1 MTRTEW
7 EAIAARISA
16 LWAPRMQ
23 VNEVAAYLD
32 VLKGLPVADVRRAV
46 DLIARTDRDRRP
58 SAGLILATATGH
70 GELPPNALP
79 APREADLLTARE
91 HRQVMAELT
100 SIQIPEHNRRYLAI
114 MSLLPRRL
122 PVSELTHLL
131 SISRCEPE
139 EFDHRLAVLTRDM
152 DRT

>member
-7 EAIAARISA
+7 ESVAATISA

-32 VLKGLPVADVRRAV
+32 VLKGLHVDEVRRAV
-46 DLIARTDRDRRP
+46 NLIARTDRDRRP

-70 GELPPNALP
+70 GEAPPNALP

-91 HRQVMAELT
+91 HLKVMAEL
-100 SIQIPEHNRRYLAI
+100 SRLQSPEHKRRFDAV
-114 MSLLPRRL
+114 MALPQRL
-122 PVSELTHLL
+122 PVSVLTQLL

-139 EFDHRLAVLTRDM
+139 EFDHRLAVLSREG